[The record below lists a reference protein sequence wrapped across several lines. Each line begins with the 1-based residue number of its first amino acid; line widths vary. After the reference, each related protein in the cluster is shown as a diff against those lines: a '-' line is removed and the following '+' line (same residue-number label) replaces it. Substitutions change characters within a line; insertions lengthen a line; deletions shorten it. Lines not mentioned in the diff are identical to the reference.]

1 MVGAPQPDT
10 IAAIATAPG
19 RGGIGVVR
27 VSGQH
32 AAQIAKHILGV
43 CPPPR
48 IARYGDFL
56 AADGTVIDRGIA
68 LFFVSP
74 HSYTGE
80 DVLELQGHGGTAVMQ
95 SLLQQCLESGAR
107 LAEAGEFTRRAWL
120 NDKLDLAQAE
130 AVADLIDASTTQ
142 AAQSA
147 MRSLAGVFSH
157 HIHVL
162 LQRLIDLRMYVE
174 ACLDFPEEEID
185 FITQGRVSEK
195 LAAISAELEAVY
207 TSAQQGKL
215 LREGIHIVLIGQPNV
230 GKSSLLNQLS
240 GEEVAIVTPIAGTTR
255 DTLKSA
261 IKIEG
266 VPLHIVDTAGLR
278 ETTDEIERF
287 GIARTWQA
295 IKGASVALLL
305 LDAQQGMDQADEHI
319 LQQLPQSL
327 PLIKIMNKSDLAQET
342 PRIVTTD
349 AVTSIYLSAKTG
361 EGLPLLRQHLLE
373 MAGWHS
379 SAEGIFTA
387 RERHL
392 VALRQVQTCLDR
404 AQEQLQQAELVAE
417 ELRLAQESL
426 SSITGEFTSEDLLGE
441 IFSRFCIGK

>member
-1 MVGAPQPDT
+1 MVVAPPPDT

-27 VSGQH
+27 VSGRH
-32 AAQIAKHILGV
+32 AAEIAENILGL
-43 CPPPR
+43 CPAPR
-48 IARYGDFL
+48 SARYGDFL
-56 AADGTVIDRGIA
+56 AADGSVIDRGIA

-95 SLLQQCLESGAR
+95 CLLQRCLESGAR

-130 AVADLIDASTTQ
+130 AVADLIEASTAQ

-147 MRSLAGVFSH
+147 MRSLVGVFSDH
-157 HIHVL
+157 VHVL

-185 FITQGRVSEK
+185 FITQGKVSEK
-195 LAAISAELEAVY
+195 LAAISAELDAVY
-207 TSAQQGKL
+207 VSALQGKL

-240 GEEVAIVTPIAGTTR
+240 GEDVAIVTPIAGTTR

-261 IKIEG
+261 IQIEG

-278 ETTDEIERF
+278 ETDDEIERF

-295 IKGASVALLL
+295 IQGASVALLL
-305 LDAQQGMDQADEHI
+305 LDAQQGMDQADELI

-342 PRIVTTD
+342 PRIVKTD
-349 AVTSIYLSAKTG
+349 AATSIYLSAKTG
-361 EGLPLLRQHLLE
+361 EGLPLLRSHLLE

-392 VALRQVQTCLDR
+392 VALRQVQTCLAR
-404 AQEQLQQAELVAE
+404 ANEQLQQAELVAE
-417 ELRLAQESL
+417 ELRLAQEAL
-426 SSITGEFTSEDLLGE
+426 SSITGEFTNEDLLGE